1 MGRQS
6 CKVYQKSKDRQMIS
20 AIYLIIIAL
29 VTCVLY
35 SIVCKRQIA
44 MGGVSLQ
51 KIRPQFLKV

>member
-6 CKVYQKSKDRQMIS
+6 CKVYQKSKDRQMIA
-20 AIYLIIIAL
+20 AIYWTIIAL

-44 MGGVSLQ
+44 IGGVSLQ
-51 KIRPQFLKV
+51 KIQPQFSKV